1 MQDRRIPALTPST
14 ATSSRSRLA
23 SYPSIMLSSWIP
35 YRGAVLRDIAN
46 QDGRDGVYLAEFF
59 RRRGHLAQ
67 VCQAGIHER
76 MGEDVYVG

>member
-1 MQDRRIPALTPST
+1 
-14 ATSSRSRLA
+14 
-23 SYPSIMLSSWIP
+23 MLSSWIP

-76 MGEDVYVG
+76 VGEDVYVG